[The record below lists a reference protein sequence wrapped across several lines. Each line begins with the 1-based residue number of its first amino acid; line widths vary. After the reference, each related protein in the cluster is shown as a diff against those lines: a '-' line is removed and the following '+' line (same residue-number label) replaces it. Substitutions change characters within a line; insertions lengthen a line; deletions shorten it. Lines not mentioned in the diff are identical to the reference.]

1 MEYGDLYIVPDENKF
16 LVKVFHKKISNSH
29 LMGIQEFSDCYKL
42 GYHFKNEDYQEA
54 PCLLAKDGFLVA
66 KTVDNAG
73 ILIFYVPEF
82 ISDNQC
88 MWYNENIHLF
98 SKYSMLGAYIIR
110 NSENGYQIDE
120 REDMDLSQLFKM
132 MNQKNIMYHKNQS
145 CKKR

>member
-1 MEYGDLYIVPDENKF
+1 MEYGDLYIVSDEQKF
-16 LVKVFHKKISNSH
+16 LGDVFHKKISNSH
-29 LMGIQEFSDCYKL
+29 LMGIQEFSDQYNL
-42 GYHFKNEDYQEA
+42 GYHFKKEDYQEA

-66 KTVDNAG
+66 KTVESAG

-88 MWYNENIHLF
+88 MWYSENIHLF

>member
-1 MEYGDLYIVPDENKF
+1 
-16 LVKVFHKKISNSH
+16 
-29 LMGIQEFSDCYKL
+29 MGIQEFSDCYKL
-42 GYHFKNEDYQEA
+42 GYHFKKEDYQEA

-98 SKYSMLGAYIIR
+98 SKYSTVISLNLILYFFC
-110 NSENGYQIDE
+110 EY
-120 REDMDLSQLFKM
+120 LL
-132 MNQKNIMYHKNQS
+132 NINKIS
-145 CKKR
+145 S

>member
-1 MEYGDLYIVPDENKF
+1 MEYGELYIVPDENKF
-16 LVKVFHKKISNSH
+16 LVEIFHKKISNSH

-42 GYHFKNEDYQEA
+42 GYHFKKEDYQEA

-66 KTVDNAG
+66 KTVESAG

-88 MWYNENIHLF
+88 MWYSENMRTF
-98 SKYSMLGAYIIR
+98 SKYSTICVYVIR
-110 NSENGYQIDE
+110 GSDKGYCIDE

-132 MNQKNIMYHKNQS
+132 MNQKNIMYYKNQS